1 MSRTQVNVNEERKGK
16 RTAIQKKEAFSKL
29 EHLKKKG
36 TVADYDIELTAYRE
50 QKYNHRK

>member
-16 RTAIQKKEAFSKL
+16 RNTIQKQESFSKL

-36 TVADYDIELTAYRE
+36 IVTDYDMELAVYRDA
-50 QKYNHRK
+50 KYNHRK